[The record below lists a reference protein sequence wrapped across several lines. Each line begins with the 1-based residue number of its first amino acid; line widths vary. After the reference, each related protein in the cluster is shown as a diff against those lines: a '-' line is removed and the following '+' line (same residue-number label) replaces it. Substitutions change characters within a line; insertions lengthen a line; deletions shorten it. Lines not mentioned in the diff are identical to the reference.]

1 MGKRPAPPVE
11 VRAPRRTYTSLP
23 LAQLLPPI
31 TRPAFRKRSPAAAD
45 LMANWEAVVGPRL
58 AEATEPRRLSA
69 GTLTIACAGPM
80 AMELQHA
87 AAVLIERI
95 NVYAGAA
102 IVQRLRFVQAP
113 VAPARAALPRAQ
125 SAPIE
130 MVEGVPEGR
139 LHDALASLL
148 GHAKAARK

>member
-1 MGKRPAPPVE
+1 MGKRPAPAAE
-11 VRAPRRTYTSLP
+11 GRAPRRTYTSLP

-45 LMANWEAVVGPRL
+45 LMANWDAIVGPRL
-58 AEATEPRRLSA
+58 AEETEPRRLSA

-87 AAVLIERI
+87 AAMLIERI
-95 NVYAGAA
+95 NGYAGAA

-113 VAPARAALPRAQ
+113 LAPARAMLPAEV
-125 SAPIE
+125 SAPIQA
-130 MVEGVPEGR
+130 VEGVPAGR
-139 LHDALASLL
+139 LQDALASLL
-148 GHAKAARK
+148 GHARGGKK

>member
-1 MGKRPAPPVE
+1 MGKRPAVPAE
-11 VRAPRRTYTSLP
+11 VRAARRTFTSLP
-23 LAQLLPPI
+23 LAQLLPAI

-45 LMANWEAVVGPRL
+45 LMANWEAIVGPRL

-69 GTLTIACAGPM
+69 GQLTIACAGPM

-87 AAVLIERI
+87 ADMLIARI
-95 NVYAGAA
+95 NGYAGAA

-113 VAPARAALPRAQ
+113 VAPARAVLPVER
-125 SAPIE
+125 SVPVE

-139 LHDALASLL
+139 LQDALGALRAHVK
-148 GHAKAARK
+148 GKRK